1 MTTVGDI
8 GLTGSGRLN
17 SGNAQDAAVPLLVSY
32 LDDVALRTAGRLGEV
47 AGVAV
52 TLSVAN
58 APATI
63 GSSSAL
69 ALDVDLLQYSIG
81 VGPCLHAL
89 QSGEG
94 MYVPDLAQ
102 DHRWQDYGPRAA
114 AAGAASCISAPV
126 LVSGAPVA
134 VLKVYSGAVDGLSAE
149 QRELAAL
156 VALEISGGIA
166 LAERLTTQAEELD
179 DRVDAMD
186 TRRVIDL
193 AIGIL
198 MERSRASASEAFD
211 LVRRYS
217 QHYNIKLREAAVQ
230 IVTSVSGTPD
240 PRAPFRPR
248 GTAVEIR

>member
-1 MTTVGDI
+1 MTTVGHF
-8 GLTGSGRLN
+8 GVTGTGRLS
-17 SGNAQDAAVPLLVSY
+17 SGSALDAAAPLLVGY

-52 TLSVAN
+52 TLRVADE
-58 APATI
+58 PVTM

-81 VGPCLHAL
+81 LGPCLHAL
-89 QSGEG
+89 QFGEG

-102 DHRWQDYGPRAA
+102 DDRWKDYGPRAA
-114 AAGAASCISAPV
+114 ALGAASCVSAPV
-126 LVSGAPVA
+126 LVAGEPAA
-134 VLKVYSGAVDGLSAE
+134 VIKVYSAAVDGLSAE
-149 QRELAAL
+149 QRELAAM
-156 VALEISGGIA
+156 VAVEISGGIA
-166 LAERLTTQAEELD
+166 LAERLTRQAWELD

-198 MERSRASASEAFD
+198 MERSRTSASEAFD

-217 QHYNIKLREAAVQ
+217 QQYNIKLREAASQ
-230 IVTSVSGTPD
+230 IVTGVSGTPD
-240 PRAPFRPR
+240 PRAPFRTR
-248 GTAVEIR
+248 G

>member
-1 MTTVGDI
+1 MVTAGSI
-8 GLTGSGRLN
+8 GVTGTGPASSRKAL
-17 SGNAQDAAVPLLVSY
+17 DAAAPLLVSY
-32 LDDVALRTAGRLGEV
+32 LDDVAVRTAGRLGEV

-52 TLSVAN
+52 TLRVAQ
-58 APATI
+58 APVTV
-63 GSSSAL
+63 GSSSSL

-89 QSGEG
+89 QSGQG
-94 MYVPDLAQ
+94 MYVPDLAR
-102 DHRWQDYGPRAA
+102 DHRWQGYGPRAA
-114 AAGAASCISAPV
+114 ALGAASCVSTPV
-126 LVSGAPVA
+126 LVAGDPVA
-134 VLKVYSGAVDGLSAE
+134 VIKVYSGAIDGLSPE

-166 LAERLTTQAEELD
+166 LAERLATQAGELD

-198 MERSRASASEAFD
+198 MERSKTSAAEAFD

-217 QHYNIKLREAAVQ
+217 QHYNVKLRDAAAQ
-230 IVTSVSGTPD
+230 IVTSVSGSPE
-240 PRAPFRPR
+240 PPAPFRTR
-248 GTAVEIR
+248 G

>member
-8 GLTGSGRLN
+8 GLTGSGRLS
-17 SGNAQDAAVPLLVSY
+17 SGNALDAAVPLLVSY

-52 TLSVAN
+52 TLSVAY
-58 APATI
+58 APVTI

-94 MYVPDLAQ
+94 MYVPDLAH
-102 DHRWQDYGPRAA
+102 DYRWQDYGPRAA
-114 AAGAASCISAPV
+114 ALGAAACISAPV
-126 LVSGAPVA
+126 LVAGDPVA

-149 QRELAAL
+149 QRELAAS
-156 VALEISGGIA
+156 VAVEISGGIA

-193 AIGIL
+193 AIGVL
-198 MERSRASASEAFD
+198 MERSRVSASEAFD
-211 LVRRYS
+211 LVRAYS
-217 QHYNIKLREAAVQ
+217 QHYNIKLREAAAQ

-240 PRAPFRPR
+240 LRAPFRPR
-248 GTAVEIR
+248 GKVETR

>member
-8 GLTGSGRLN
+8 GLTGKGRP
-17 SGNAQDAAVPLLVSY
+17 SSRNALGEAAPLLVSY

-58 APATI
+58 APVTI

-89 QSGEG
+89 RSGEG

-102 DHRWQDYGPRAA
+102 DHRWRDYGPRAA
-114 AAGAASCISAPV
+114 ALGAASCVSTPV
-126 LVSGAPVA
+126 LVSGDPLA

-156 VALEISGGIA
+156 VAVEISGGIA
-166 LAERLTTQAEELD
+166 LAERLTSQAGELD

-217 QHYNIKLREAAVQ
+217 QQYNIKLRDAAGQ

-240 PRAPFRPR
+240 PRAPFRSR
-248 GTAVEIR
+248 GATVESR